1 MALRKDSM
9 ESRKR
14 ILSACV
20 KLFIEKGYT
29 NTTMAEIV
37 KEAKCSNS
45 TFQNLFHS
53 KSGVLMDLV
62 EFMFENQFTTARAI
76 VPEGAKPIYI
86 YAVETAIQ
94 LTIAELNENIREIYV
109 EAYTFPKTAEYIFEK
124 TSAELYKIF
133 GSYLPKNG
141 ESDFYEIEIGTAGIM
156 RSYMAKPCDMYFTLE
171 KKLKRFL
178 VMSLGAF
185 FVPAEERGKVID
197 YIISTDIRE
206 IADKVMQALFKKL
219 AMKFEFELS
228 ANNFN

>member
-178 VMSLGAF
+178 DMSLGAF